1 MALFRYLLISWL
13 IVMLAGCPPKSDQ
26 KEISRERAIE
36 IARARVNFKPKGVE
50 AVKATE
56 DSRPVWRVTF
66 RGEPVSQVHLLG
78 EVMVISVDRVTGEIV
93 SIAKS

>member
-1 MALFRYLLISWL
+1 MALFRYLLSPWL
-13 IVMLAGCPPKSDQ
+13 ILMLAGFPPKSDQ

-36 IARARVNFKPKGVE
+36 IARVRVNFKPKSVE

-56 DSRPVWRVTF
+56 DNRPVWRVTF
-66 RGEPVSQVHLLG
+66 RGEPVGQVHLLG
-78 EVMVISVDRVTGEIV
+78 EVMMVSVDRVTAEIV